1 MKGASASEQRLADAI
16 QGDSNMVGRLFFL
29 IGSLLIIPLSVAA
42 QTATPPPVPSN
53 LTVPSITNNP
63 RPTISWHP
71 VAFERQVLYDIDIGT
86 APGLDDILDQ
96 EGLTGTSF
104 TLSTPLAD
112 GTYFVHITAI
122 DSEDPDNESDEST
135 PVKMV
140 IDTTKPAAPIIN
152 DAPTKAPIHD
162 LSVTV
167 TGTAEAGNIVTLS
180 LIDQSYEAVTNEAG
194 IWSITIDAPLD
205 PGRITIIISARDAA
219 GNISNETSRTIEIVP
234 TEPLSTVIPQSK
246 SQPKPQPKAQAILPV
261 RTAAIS
267 IAERPEIQVSH
278 APVAVATTA
287 TVITT
292 TTLVLAAN
300 SAAATLPIL
309 DLFWRTGL
317 LIYFVKRREKW
328 GRVIDADTRQ
338 PIIRA
343 QVQVFDAESKRLLE
357 SQMTDDQGY
366 FAIQVQPGRYTVKA
380 QKAGYA
386 DYYGQTL
393 SFSHSAALKI
403 QIPLTLHTK
412 HTTWRIL
419 ILNQIRRAL
428 NNVQILLI
436 VIGFLL
442 EIVLVIAFARPLDFV
457 LLFFYIALGVW
468 QLYQW
473 RRPLSSGRVIDQQK
487 TPIQWSLVRALSLPR
502 SVIAATRVTD
512 QEGKLLLALDPGDY
526 RIVAMKE
533 GYISNSKE
541 IKIARKQV
549 VKVEIELTSSKKQ

>member
-1 MKGASASEQRLADAI
+1 
-16 QGDSNMVGRLFFL
+16 MVGKLFIL
-29 IGSLLIIPLSVAA
+29 IGSLLVIPLRVAA

-63 RPTISWHP
+63 RPTISWDP

-112 GTYFVHITAI
+112 GIYFVHITAI
-122 DSEDPDNESDEST
+122 DSEDPDNESDESI

-152 DAPTKAPIHD
+152 NPPAEAQIREP
-162 LSVTV
+162 SFTV
-167 TGTAEAGNIVTLS
+167 TGTAEAGSIVALS
-180 LIDQSYEAVTNEAG
+180 LIDQSYDAVTNEAG
-194 IWSITIDAPLD
+194 EWSISIDTPLD
-205 PGRITIIISARDAA
+205 PGRITMIVSALDAA

-234 TEPLSTVIPQSK
+234 TESLPTVIPQSK
-246 SQPKPQPKAQAILPV
+246 LQSKPQSKPQPKAQAILPV

-278 APVAVATTA
+278 APVAVTTTA

-300 SAAATLPIL
+300 SAAASLPIL
-309 DLFWRTGL
+309 DLFWRIGL
-317 LIYFVKRREKW
+317 LIGFVKRREKW

-338 PIIRA
+338 PIIHA

-393 SFSHSAALKI
+393 SFLRSAALRI
-403 QIPLTLHTK
+403 QIPLTLHIK
-412 HTTWRIL
+412 RTTWRIL

-428 NNVQILLI
+428 SNVQILLI
-436 VIGFLL
+436 AIGFLL

-457 LLFFYIALGVW
+457 LLFFYIALGAW

-502 SVIAATRVTD
+502 SAIAATRVTD
-512 QEGKLLLALDPGDY
+512 QEGKFLLALDPGDY

-549 VKVEIELTSSKKQ
+549 VKVEIELTSSKN